1 MTDINPRAFL
11 RVYDDDRE
19 AFGHVYSPPTSLTF
33 DLPTLVGDPASSFVG
48 FDKDPTGTYLM
59 QQMKAVYFPA
69 GPGVWAATGGRA
81 LPAVYSSGTEPST
94 GAEFLYHQSIADAFN
109 VQLLAPRTLD
119 EGFYAAFY
127 IGAATALQSPA
138 FPSQAPLIPAV
149 NFYIEF
155 SRGRED
161 GEPGLRLAL
170 EPGKNIRLQLS
181 KDGDATWTDVAAA
194 DALGECESYLA
205 HNNQK
210 LYIAVLPMTDASW
223 EAGLPATLDGSSA
236 PPNKI
241 IVSINGGDAVL
252 TYTDDGLAEGRVA
265 ITGQNRQWSCR
276 PALMRFAVAGSV
288 KTSPQFR
295 PGQFQVD
302 PDVTLNGYAPDGGST
317 LSGTVIVD
325 SPSSAHMEM
334 TLAAVPDAT
343 GFAVRSCF
351 LASVDA
357 EFPAGQID
365 PSVNPSYIDYPAV
378 FTHWNHHWN
387 QTSGTGRSRA
397 DIWLSNQNDEFAPGP
412 GAALGVR
419 AATLFTS
426 NGMGVFPPGTVT
438 EEKDGVLYAAELTGW
453 TAMEPGGMEWIQ
465 QGNLKYFRL
474 SLSDKLVHT
483 EDDTAV
489 CCGFQLPYDFQ
500 SHYYA
505 FGQQAYR
512 IGIPDSLWKFPVVRR
527 SDAVPGYYLSGGT
540 TRNPLF
546 QFSPSLGIG
555 QAMERIRGVSAEED
569 PVSQTPLPMVID
581 TDSAGS
587 LLYYGLPVGVVSL
600 LANPALS
607 LDQVPNVVPVM
618 TFSAVPYFSGDGNAL
633 LNEFVQTWESRSS
646 LRSVR
651 NPVVVVGQDPRV
663 AGNVFS
669 IVYNENLG
677 GSRYADPTAAGYIAI
692 DKPLFIINELYSST
706 QVADLATRNAAV
718 QLAVPSIDTGGQ
730 LHVQPGLRHLMVVA
744 VNDYTSQGT
753 NFNVGYYLT
762 EVSGTIDL
770 RGLTFRE
777 ETVVS
782 GRILGLS
789 A

>member
-1 MTDINPRAFL
+1 MTDISPRAFL
-11 RVYDDDRE
+11 RVYDNDKE
-19 AFGHVYSPPTSLTF
+19 ALGAVYAPPTSLTF
-33 DLPTLVGDPASSFVG
+33 DLPSLVGDPASSFTG

-59 QQMKAVYFPA
+59 QQMAAVFVNA
-69 GPGVWAATGGRA
+69 DAAHWENADGSA
-81 LPAVYSSGTEPST
+81 LSPTFSYGTDPST
-94 GAEFLYHQSIADAFN
+94 GATFLYHGSIAKDWN
-109 VQLLAPRTLD
+109 VKQRNARALD
-119 EGFYAAFY
+119 EGFYGAFY
-127 IGAATALQSPA
+127 IGAATAAMPA
-138 FPSQAPLIPAV
+138 AGSSAPPVIPAV
-149 NFYIEF
+149 SFYVEL
-155 SRGRED
+155 SRGRAA

-170 EPGKNIRLQLS
+170 EPDKCIRLQVS
-181 KDGDATWTDVAAA
+181 QDDDATWTDVAVA
-194 DALGECESYLA
+194 DALGECESYLTKTGR
-205 HNNQK
+205 K
-210 LYIAVLPMTDASW
+210 LYLCVLPMTDALW

-241 IVSINGGDAVL
+241 VVSLNGGDAVL
-252 TYTDDGLAEGRVA
+252 VYTDDGLAEGRVA

-276 PALMRFAVAGSV
+276 PALMRFAATGSV
-288 KTSPQFR
+288 TTSPQFR
-295 PGQFQVD
+295 PGQFQTD
-302 PDVTLNGYAPDGGST
+302 PDVSLNGYAPHGGST
-317 LSGTVIVD
+317 LSGQVIVD

-334 TLAAVPDAT
+334 TLAATPDAT
-343 GFAVRSCF
+343 GYALRSCF

-357 EFPAGQID
+357 EFPADQVEPGV
-365 PSVNPSYIDYPAV
+365 SPSYVDYPAV
-378 FTHWNHHWN
+378 YVTWNHQWN
-387 QTSGTGRSRA
+387 QTNATGRSRA
-397 DIWLSNQNDEFAPGP
+397 DVWMINQNDEFAPGT

-426 NGMGVFPPGTVT
+426 NGAGFFPPGTVI
-438 EEKDGVLYAAELTGW
+438 EEVDGVLYAAEMTGW
-453 TAMEPGGMEWIQ
+453 TAMEPGGMAWVQ
-465 QGNLKYFRL
+465 QGTLKYFRL
-474 SLSDKLVHT
+474 SLSDILVHT
-483 EDDTAV
+483 EEDTAV
-489 CCGFQLPYDFQ
+489 CCGYQLPYDFQ

-512 IGIPDSLWKFPVVRR
+512 LGVPDSRWKFPVVRR
-527 SDAVPGYYLSGGT
+527 NDAVPGYYLDGGT
-540 TRNPLF
+540 TRSPLW
-546 QFSPSLGIG
+546 QFSPSLGLG
-555 QAMERIRGVSAEED
+555 QSMERIRSASAEED
-569 PVSQTPLPMVID
+569 PAMQTPLPMVID

-669 IVYNENLG
+669 IVYNEKLG

-753 NFNVGYYLT
+753 RFDVGYYLT

-777 ETVVS
+777 ETTVS